1 MDHAG
6 DHSPNGNLV
15 ILSKADV
22 RVIWVLRLQHG
33 TPSLNL
39 LTLHR
44 ELPVD
49 ASDDNLVLVV
59 GRPQSTT
66 SISPSLMPAPIIE

>member
-15 ILSKADV
+15 ILSKVDV

-39 LTLHR
+39 VTLHR

-49 ASDDNLVLVV
+49 ASDDNLVPVV
-59 GRPQSTT
+59 GEATINHKHIAVINARTNH
-66 SISPSLMPAPIIE
+66 

>member
-15 ILSKADV
+15 ILSKVDV
-22 RVIWVLRLQHG
+22 RVIGVLRLQHA

-39 LTLHR
+39 VALHR
-44 ELPVD
+44 ELAID
-49 ASDDNLVLVV
+49 ASDDNFALVV
-59 GRPQSTT
+59 GKTPVNHQH
-66 SISPSLMPAPIIE
+66 IPIVDPCPSH

>member
-15 ILSKADV
+15 IFSKVDF
-22 RVIWVLRLQHG
+22 RVFGVLRLQHR

-39 LTLHR
+39 VTLHR

-49 ASDDNLVLVV
+49 ASDDNLFLLF
-59 GRPQSTT
+59 GE
-66 SISPSLMPAPIIE
+66 APINHQHIPIVDPRPGH